1 MNDHRAEVRI
11 SSQVLEGTILLRVVD
26 QKPIELSAD
35 QSMTL
40 DFAVHHEVETFE
52 ESAFLLTIACW
63 KGESR
68 PTEKQATHSLSTKRE
83 HSRAIESPDLK
94 PHMGE
99 VDDRPEAENYSDQS
113 LEKFACEHQLPPR
126 WLELRKAC
134 NRLVA
139 RSDFWYRTELVDR
152 ARQLA
157 GEASEILG
165 EASEI
170 LQTVLQQGKR
180 LVQEELRTGEP
191 LATLTQGS
199 GISAESTAAP
209 PDSARHW
216 QHP

>member
-1 MNDHRAEVRI
+1 MP
-11 SSQVLEGTILLRVVD
+11 Q
-26 QKPIELSAD
+26 
-35 QSMTL
+35 
-40 DFAVHHEVETFE
+40 
-52 ESAFLLTIACW
+52 
-63 KGESR
+63 
-68 PTEKQATHSLSTKRE
+68 
-83 HSRAIESPDLK
+83 
-94 PHMGE
+94 
-99 VDDRPEAENYSDQS
+99 AENYSDQS

-157 GEASEILG
+157 GEASEIL
-165 EASEI
+165 
-170 LQTVLQQGKR
+170 QTVLQHGKR
-180 LVQEELRTGEP
+180 LVEEELRTGEP